1 MTKNDVALAG
11 TIEDFSVTG
20 EGNEDS
26 IVLSGF
32 SDDANHSLHAD
43 EDWALLLVEDDDQE
57 KLYTAAILMAEYG
70 TFDSSD
76 MDVMNDAIHKI

>member
-1 MTKNDVALAG
+1 MSLLPESVQ
-11 TIEDFSVTG
+11 DFSIPEERNG
-20 EGNEDS
+20 DS

-32 SDDANHSLHAD
+32 SEDANHSLHAD

-57 KLYTAAILMAEYG
+57 KLYTAAILMSEYG

-76 MDVMNDAIHKI
+76 MDLMNDAIHKI